1 MITGCGNGFG
11 LELAKSLHKIGF
23 TVFAGCRH
31 DRCDGALA
39 LKKLGDETGRL
50 HVLQMD
56 VTNQEEVD
64 AALVYVEDNLPGLGL
79 WGLVNNAGFVNL
91 GFAEWLPV
99 ENYKKVRYILYD
111 YEYRFVYILF
121 T

>member
-1 MITGCGNGFG
+1 MALVLDWPSPFTK
-11 LELAKSLHKIGF
+11 LDRF
-23 TVFAGCRH
+23 TVFAGCRN
-31 DRCDGALA
+31 DLCDGALLA

-64 AALVYVEDNLPGLGL
+64 AALVYVECNLPELGL

-99 ENYKKVRYILYD
+99 ENYKKVRYILFEIMGID
-111 YEYRFVYILF
+111 YF
-121 T
+121 